1 MSSDQSHMLNTL
13 QIMGASL
20 LMVQLAER
28 WLAMAVETVLKD
40 PTLTVD
46 KLMGQTE
53 QERNRTL
60 GEFLWQLKKS
70 VRLEPKFKEDLYRF
84 LKLRNTFVHNLSEVP
99 GGFKLTTEKGR
110 EGAMEFLAELL
121 ALAMLIAGV
130 FVSVMKVSGR
140 VKADEA
146 STDAKR
152 LFSMMEEHFGPAARK
167 ILAGRTRKRLLVHSR
182 GNPNK

>member
-70 VRLEPKFKEDLYRF
+70 
-84 LKLRNTFVHNLSEVP
+84 
-99 GGFKLTTEKGR
+99 
-110 EGAMEFLAELL
+110 
-121 ALAMLIAGV
+121 
-130 FVSVMKVSGR
+130 
-140 VKADEA
+140 
-146 STDAKR
+146 
-152 LFSMMEEHFGPAARK
+152 
-167 ILAGRTRKRLLVHSR
+167 
-182 GNPNK
+182 